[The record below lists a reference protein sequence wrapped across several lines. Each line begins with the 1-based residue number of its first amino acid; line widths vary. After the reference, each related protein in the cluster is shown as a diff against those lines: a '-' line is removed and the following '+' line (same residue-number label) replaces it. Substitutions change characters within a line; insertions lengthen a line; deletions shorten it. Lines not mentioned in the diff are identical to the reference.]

1 MYLSGRYTRW
11 QSTIHWRNMSL
22 KNRSTYLVD
31 SCRYMTWLNRS
42 WRVEE
47 LLVYKSLLAEKML
60 QSLLSWKYE
69 NIGKLTAIPAVY
81 PLTTLHWPK
90 PYFRSKIS
98 TRVFSL
104 VSSGENDGLSSGLC
118 TGSVWDKRIII
129 AIPETFTW
137 WKGVT
142 ILRSPA
148 AASSCWSAC
157 GAAPCAWSP
166 CPPPAARPRCP
177 PGLDP
182 GPSKSFNDGSG
193 RFHKHGE
200 GPNMG
205 LFLVESD

>member
-42 WRVEE
+42 WRVKE

-69 NIGKLTAIPAVY
+69 NIGMLTAIPAVY

-142 ILRSPA
+142 
-148 AASSCWSAC
+148 SSAVNRLIGEVVQSRR
-157 GAAPCAWSP
+157 
-166 CPPPAARPRCP
+166 RP
-177 PGLDP
+177 LL
-182 GPSKSFNDGSG
+182 GPSPGWKRLLPLSHL
-193 RFHKHGE
+193 RHY
-200 GPNMG
+200 
-205 LFLVESD
+205 